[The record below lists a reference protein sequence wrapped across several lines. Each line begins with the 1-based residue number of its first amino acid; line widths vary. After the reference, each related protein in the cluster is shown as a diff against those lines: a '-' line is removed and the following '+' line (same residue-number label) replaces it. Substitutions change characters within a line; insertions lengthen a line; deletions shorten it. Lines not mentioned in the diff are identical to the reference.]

1 LTYQPLATK
10 YRPSRFS
17 ELVGQESTSK
27 ALANAIKM
35 GREAHAVIFTGVRG
49 VGKTTVARLYAK
61 SLNCENLSD
70 ASEPC
75 NQCESCRAI
84 TLGCHEDV
92 MEIDGASNT
101 GVADVRALQETIEY
115 VPQRSKFK
123 VYIIDEVHM
132 LSQAAFN
139 ALLKTLEEPPSHIVF
154 VFATTELHKVPQTIL
169 SRCQSFYLKKLPTAL
184 IIKRLV
190 DIFSKEGIKFD
201 DKAVAVIAREG
212 HGSMRDAL
220 TLADQAIALGQ
231 GNVTTDVLSNMI
243 SNLSSSPY
251 LELLLALAERNFERV
266 ASSIAELDQGGVEFI
281 KLVEEVAGFSRHA
294 FIVQGIGINAID
306 TALLGLDDLEIS
318 KLETIAKTAKSFDL
332 NRIFR
337 TLMKC
342 REELDGSALD
352 RFIVE
357 NYLFEWCFDPG
368 LPSVEDLLG
377 GTALPLKKESGA
389 VHSEKS
395 ASADQ
400 TPRMNTGSMR
410 EMLAEMRQKQQ
421 VSSPEKKSESQ
432 LAPIPVSPTLKS
444 EFPLPQKQLDKN
456 PEQGPR
462 RMQGATS
469 GAAKDASEYVQ
480 QSKTVEPLS
489 SDKNRFPSTWRQLID
504 TWKREKPLQA
514 RKLEEVH
521 PLSYSP
527 EKIMLAVP
535 EEGLAGRQ
543 LLQKDEQV
551 KITALFR
558 ELFDFKGVLTFI
570 PRSQAIIDATN
581 QNQIDLDALDP
592 ALPTIATKA
601 QLSAPVASMPI
612 ALETDPAPSHA
623 PISQI
628 KEPLQGATAQPHMA
642 PSTHAEKDELLPE
655 TVRREK
661 MRESEI
667 ARQKKIEE
675 CRNAPITLDLLAALN
690 ASIES
695 VRLQGHQD

>member
-1 LTYQPLATK
+1 MTYQPLATR

-27 ALANAIKM
+27 ALSNAIKM

-61 SLNCENLSD
+61 SLNCENLSE

-75 NQCESCRAI
+75 NKCESCRAI

-101 GVADVRALQETIEY
+101 GVGDVRALQETIEY

-139 ALLKTLEEPPSHIVF
+139 ALLKTLEEPPSHVVF

-190 DIFSKEGIKFD
+190 EIFTKEGIKFD
-201 DKAVAVIAREG
+201 DKAIAVIAREG

-231 GNVTTDVLSNMI
+231 GVVTTDVLSGMI

-251 LELLLALAERNFERV
+251 LELLQALSERDFERV
-266 ASSIAELDQGGVEFI
+266 AASIAELDQGGVEFV

-377 GTALPLKKESGA
+377 GNAQPIKKEPGA
-389 VHSEKS
+389 VQSEKS
-395 ASADQ
+395 ANSGQ
-400 TPRMNTGSMR
+400 TPRMSSGSMR
-410 EMLAEMRQKQQ
+410 EMLAEMRQKQN
-421 VSSPEKKSESQ
+421 VSTPEKKSESELTSVQ
-432 LAPIPVSPTLKS
+432 TRPSVQVDVVI
-444 EFPLPQKQLDKN
+444 PQKQ
-456 PEQGPR
+456 PEQPIR
-462 RMQGATS
+462 RMQGASAAT
-469 GAAKDASEYVQ
+469 AKDSAEQVPQ
-480 QSKTVEPLS
+480 QVDPIAAEKG
-489 SDKNRFPSTWRQLID
+489 RFPPTWRQLID

-521 PLSYSP
+521 ALSYSP
-527 EKIMLAVP
+527 EKITLAVP

-543 LLQKDEQV
+543 LLQKDEQI
-551 KITALFR
+551 KITTLFR

-570 PRSQAIIDATN
+570 PRSQAIIEATN
-581 QNQIDLDALDP
+581 QNQADLKVVVVPLA
-592 ALPTIATKA
+592 
-601 QLSAPVASMPI
+601 APVAAPVIEEDRVPPVAQSQ
-612 ALETDPAPSHA
+612 AKDPMR
-623 PISQI
+623 
-628 KEPLQGATAQPHMA
+628 GATAQSA
-642 PSTHAEKDELLPE
+642 PQPPADKDELLPE

-661 MRESEI
+661 MRESEL
-667 ARQKKIEE
+667 ARQKRIDE
-675 CRNAPITLDLLAALN
+675 CRTAPVTLDLLAALN

-695 VRLQGHQD
+695 VRLPGQQD

>member
-1 LTYQPLATK
+1 MTYQPLATK

-84 TLGCHEDV
+84 TLGYHEDV

-190 DIFSKEGIKFD
+190 DIFTKEGVKFD

-377 GTALPLKKESGA
+377 GTALPVKKEPGA
-389 VHSEKS
+389 VHGEKS

-421 VSSPEKKSESQ
+421 VSSPEKKSEPQ
-432 LAPIPVSPTLKS
+432 LTPTPVSASLKS
-444 EFPLPQKQLDKN
+444 EVHLPKKQAEN
-456 PEQGPR
+456 PEQAPR

-469 GAAKDASEYVQ
+469 GTAKDAAEIVQ
-480 QSKTVEPLS
+480 QSKPIETSNSE
-489 SDKNRFPSTWRQLID
+489 KNRFPPTWRQLID

-570 PRSQAIIDATN
+570 PRSQAIIDVTN
-581 QNQIDLDALDP
+581 QNQADLDALVP
-592 ALPTIATKA
+592 AMPTVATKA
-601 QLSAPVASMPI
+601 EQSVPIVSMPI
-612 ALETDPAPSHA
+612 AQETVPMPTLAPK
-623 PISQI
+623 SQV
-628 KEPLQGATAQPHMA
+628 KEPLRGATAQPNFA
-642 PSTHAEKDELLPE
+642 PPPAEKDELLPE

-661 MRESEI
+661 MRESEL

-695 VRLQGHQD
+695 VRLPGQQD

>member
-17 ELVGQESTSK
+17 ELVGQDSTSK

-35 GREAHAVIFTGVRG
+35 GREAHAIIFTGVRG

-61 SLNCENLSD
+61 SLNCENLGE

-84 TLGCHEDV
+84 TFGCHEDV

-101 GVADVRALQETIEY
+101 GVGDVRALQETIEY

-139 ALLKTLEEPPSHIVF
+139 ALLKTLEEPPSHVVF

-184 IIKRLV
+184 IIRRLAE
-190 DIFSKEGIKFD
+190 IFTKEGITFD
-201 DKAVAVIAREG
+201 EKAVAVIAREG

-231 GNVTTDVLSNMI
+231 GVVTTEVLSGMI

-251 LELLLALAERNFERV
+251 LELLQSLAERDFERV
-266 ASSIAELDQGGVEFI
+266 ASSVAELDQGGVEFI

-306 TALLGLDDLEIS
+306 TALLGLDDIEIS

-368 LPSVEDLLG
+368 LPSVEDLLSG
-377 GTALPLKKESGA
+377 GSVGTVKKDPGA
-389 VHSEKS
+389 VRSS
-395 ASADQ
+395 IGGASAIQ
-400 TPRMNTGSMR
+400 TPKMNTGSMR
-410 EMLAEMRQKQQ
+410 EMLAEMRQKQHGGA
-421 VSSPEKKSESQ
+421 EKKTESDLP
-432 LAPIPVSPTLKS
+432 LASVKPALKVEDSTVPKKPDQPVRTVK
-444 EFPLPQKQLDKN
+444 
-456 PEQGPR
+456 
-462 RMQGATS
+462 GAS
-469 GAAKDASEYVQ
+469 AG
-480 QSKTVEPLS
+480 TV
-489 SDKNRFPSTWRQLID
+489 SDREGSVEIESIESRFPPTWRQLID

-527 EKIMLAVP
+527 EKIILAVP

-543 LLQKDEQV
+543 LLQKDEQM

-558 ELFDFKGVLTFI
+558 ELFDFKGILTFI
-570 PRSQAIIDATN
+570 PRSQAISDATN
-581 QNQIDLDALDP
+581 QNQTGQNQTGQNQP
-592 ALPTIATKA
+592 AITQVRSEPTVSEPDVPLPGATKE
-601 QLSAPVASMPI
+601 QPETLLEPVS
-612 ALETDPAPSHA
+612 EED
-623 PISQI
+623 
-628 KEPLQGATAQPHMA
+628 K
-642 PSTHAEKDELLPE
+642 LLPE
-655 TVRREK
+655 TVQREK
-661 MRESEI
+661 MREAEL
-667 ARQKKIEE
+667 ARQQKIEE
-675 CRNAPITLDLLAALN
+675 CRNAPVTLDFLSALN
-690 ASIES
+690 ASVES
-695 VRLQGHQD
+695 VRISGQQD

>member
-1 LTYQPLATK
+1 MTYQPLATK

-190 DIFSKEGIKFD
+190 DIFTKEGVKFD

-294 FIVQGIGINAID
+294 FIVQGIGINAVD

-318 KLETIAKTAKSFDL
+318 KLEGIAKTAKSFDL

-377 GTALPLKKESGA
+377 GTALPVKKEPGA
-389 VHSEKS
+389 VHGEKS

-421 VSSPEKKSESQ
+421 VSSPEKKSEPQ
-432 LAPIPVSPTLKS
+432 LTPTPVIASLKS
-444 EFPLPQKQLDKN
+444 EVHLPKKQAEN
-456 PEQGPR
+456 PEQAPP

-469 GAAKDASEYVQ
+469 GTAKDAAEIVQ
-480 QSKTVEPLS
+480 QSKPIETS
-489 SDKNRFPSTWRQLID
+489 SSEKNRFPPTWRQLID

-570 PRSQAIIDATN
+570 PRSQAIIDVTN
-581 QNQIDLDALDP
+581 QNQADLDALVL
-592 ALPTIATKA
+592 AMPTVATKA
-601 QLSAPVASMPI
+601 EQSEPILSMPI
-612 ALETDPAPSHA
+612 ALETVPMPTLAPK
-623 PISQI
+623 SQV
-628 KEPLQGATAQPHMA
+628 KEPLRGATTQPNIA
-642 PSTHAEKDELLPE
+642 PPPAEKDELLPE
-655 TVRREK
+655 TVRRET
-661 MRESEI
+661 MRESEL

-695 VRLQGHQD
+695 VRLPGQQD

>member
-1 LTYQPLATK
+1 MTYQPLATK

-17 ELVGQESTSK
+17 ELVGQDSTSK

-35 GREAHAVIFTGVRG
+35 GREAHAIIFTGVRG

-61 SLNCENLSD
+61 SLNCDNLGE

-75 NQCESCRAI
+75 NHCESCRAI
-84 TLGCHEDV
+84 TNGCHEDV

-101 GVADVRALQETIEY
+101 GVGDVRALQETIEY

-139 ALLKTLEEPPSHIVF
+139 ALLKTLEEPPSHVVF

-169 SRCQSFYLKKLPTAL
+169 SRCQSFYLKKLPTAS
-184 IIKRLV
+184 IIKRLAE
-190 DIFSKEGIKFD
+190 IFTKEGIKFD
-201 DKAVAVIAREG
+201 DKAVATIAREG

-231 GNVTTDVLSNMI
+231 GVVTTDVLSGMI

-251 LELLLALAERNFERV
+251 LELLQALAERDFKRV
-266 ASSIAELDQGGVEFI
+266 ASSIAELDQSGVEFV

-294 FIVQGIGINAID
+294 FIVQGIGIKAID
-306 TALLGLDDLEIS
+306 TALLGLDDVEVS
-318 KLETIAKTAKSFDL
+318 KLETVANTAKSFDL

-342 REELDGSALD
+342 REELDGSSLD

-377 GTALPLKKESGA
+377 TGVTAVKKESGSA
-389 VHSEKS
+389 LNDKS
-395 ASADQ
+395 ANTDQ

-421 VSSPEKKSESQ
+421 TPEKKSEPE
-432 LAPIPVSPTLKS
+432 LTPELEVPTAKDPS
-444 EFPLPQKQLDKN
+444 AHSGKQPLQP
-456 PEQGPR
+456 PR
-462 RMQGATS
+462 TLQGATLGS
-469 GAAKDASEYVQ
+469 AKDVLDDVHQ
-480 QSKTVEPLS
+480 TKKLEPETS
-489 SDKNRFPSTWRQLID
+489 VKGQFPATWRQLID

-521 PLSYSP
+521 PLSYSA
-527 EKIMLAVP
+527 EKITLAVP
-535 EEGLAGRQ
+535 EDGLAGRQ

-551 KITALFR
+551 KITTLFR
-558 ELFDFKGVLTFI
+558 ELFAFKGVLTFI
-570 PRSQAIIDATN
+570 PRSQAIIDATT
-581 QNQIDLDALDP
+581 QNTAEKELTEEPLKNPIKEAAEIKPSAIVPPND
-592 ALPTIATKA
+592 
-601 QLSAPVASMPI
+601 QLRSAPTSVQEQHLPKS
-612 ALETDPAPSHA
+612 EN
-623 PISQI
+623 
-628 KEPLQGATAQPHMA
+628 EV
-642 PSTHAEKDELLPE
+642 LPE

-661 MRESEI
+661 MRESEV
-667 ARQKKIEE
+667 ARQTRIEE
-675 CRNAPITLDLLAALN
+675 CRNAPVTLDLLSALN

-695 VRLQGHQD
+695 VRLPGQQD